1 MVKDKHDEFLSFNKI
16 ISQENLISDDEIF
29 FTVDTIVMHWSYNTA
44 QCYTTVKAQNNTN
57 CHTKSSSSTCK

>member
-29 FTVDTIVMHWSYNTA
+29 FTVDTIVMH
-44 QCYTTVKAQNNTN
+44 
-57 CHTKSSSSTCK
+57 